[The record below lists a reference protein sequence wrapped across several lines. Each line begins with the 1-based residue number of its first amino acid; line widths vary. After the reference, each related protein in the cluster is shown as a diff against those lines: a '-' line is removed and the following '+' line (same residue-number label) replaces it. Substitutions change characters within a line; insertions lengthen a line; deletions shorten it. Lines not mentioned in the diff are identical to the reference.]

1 MGMAVVTT
9 PLGAQGFRARHGEE
23 LLIADSPEAFA
34 SASVELLQ
42 DGGRRAELGSRA
54 RQLIRRRYDWS
65 VIGRQ
70 FLEVVEAG
78 HA

>member
-9 PLGAQGFRARHGEE
+9 SLGAQGFRVRHGEE

-34 SASVELLQ
+34 AAVVELLQ
-42 DGGRRAELGSRA
+42 DSRLRAKLGSRA
-54 RQLIRRRYDWS
+54 RHLIRHHYDWS
-65 VIGRQ
+65 IIGRK
-70 FLEVVEAG
+70 FLDVVEAG